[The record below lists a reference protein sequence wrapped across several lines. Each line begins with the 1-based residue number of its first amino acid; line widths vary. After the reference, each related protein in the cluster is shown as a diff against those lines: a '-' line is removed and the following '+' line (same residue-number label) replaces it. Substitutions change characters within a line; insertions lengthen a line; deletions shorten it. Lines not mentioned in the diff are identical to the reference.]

1 MCVSPPTA
9 LLLQLVSIFYLYN
22 VLTAYECRKSY
33 AVGTDTESM
42 DAKRELLALLST
54 DARESTEDIARQL
67 GIDADHVEKLLDELE
82 TEGTLKGYQAVVDW
96 DNIDDQRVAAFVEL
110 NVELDRETGY
120 EEIADRIARFSEV
133 ESLRLVSGDYDFAIE
148 VTGESMQD
156 VSRFISNQ
164 IAPIPEITQTVTH
177 FIMET
182 YKEAGIDFGDRD
194 SDDRLSVS
202 P

>member
-1 MCVSPPTA
+1 
-9 LLLQLVSIFYLYN
+9 
-22 VLTAYECRKSY
+22 
-33 AVGTDTESM
+33 M
-42 DAKRELLALLST
+42 DEKQELLSLLST
-54 DARESTEDIARQL
+54 DAREDIDDIARQL
-67 GIDADHVEKLLDELE
+67 DTDAETVERLLDELE
-82 TEGTLKGYQAVVDW
+82 SDGTVRGYQAVIDW
-96 DNIDDQRVAAFVEL
+96 DNTDNQHVAAFVEL

-120 EEIADRIARFSEV
+120 KEIADRIAKFPEI

-148 VTGESMQD
+148 VTGESMQA
-156 VSRFISNQ
+156 VSQFISEQ

-194 SDDRLSVS
+194 DDDRLSVS

>member
-1 MCVSPPTA
+1 
-9 LLLQLVSIFYLYN
+9 
-22 VLTAYECRKSY
+22 
-33 AVGTDTESM
+33 M
-42 DAKRELLALLST
+42 DEKQELLSLLST
-54 DARESTEDIARQL
+54 DAREDVEDIARQL
-67 GIDADHVEKLLDELE
+67 GTDTETVESLLDELE
-82 TEGTLKGYQAVVDW
+82 SDGTVRGYQAVIDW
-96 DNIDDQRVAAFVEL
+96 DNTDSQHVAAFVEL

-120 EEIADRIARFSEV
+120 KEIADRIAKFPEV

-148 VTGESMQD
+148 VTGDSMQD
-156 VSRFISNQ
+156 VSQFISEQ

-194 SDDRLSVS
+194 DDDRLSVS

>member
-1 MCVSPPTA
+1 M
-9 LLLQLVSIFYLYN
+9 
-22 VLTAYECRKSY
+22 
-33 AVGTDTESM
+33 DT
-42 DAKRELLALLST
+42 KRELLSLLST
-54 DARESTEDIARQL
+54 DARESTDDIARQL
-67 GIDADHVEKLLDELE
+67 GVDPETVEELLDELE
-82 TEGTLKGYQAVVDW
+82 REGTVRGYQAVVDW
-96 DNIDDQRVAAFVEL
+96 DNTDDQHVSAFVEL

-148 VTGESMQD
+148 VTGDSMQD
-156 VSRFISNQ
+156 VSRFIADQ

-177 FIMET
+177 FIMQT

-194 SDDRLSVS
+194 DDDRLSVS

>member
-1 MCVSPPTA
+1 
-9 LLLQLVSIFYLYN
+9 
-22 VLTAYECRKSY
+22 
-33 AVGTDTESM
+33 M
-42 DAKRELLALLST
+42 DEKQELLSLLST
-54 DARESTEDIARQL
+54 DAREDVEDIARQL
-67 GIDADHVEKLLDELE
+67 GTDTETVEGLLDELE
-82 TEGTLKGYQAVVDW
+82 SDGTVRGYQAVIDW
-96 DNIDDQRVAAFVEL
+96 DNTDSQHVAAFVEL

-120 EEIADRIARFSEV
+120 KEIADRIAKFPEV

-148 VTGESMQD
+148 VTGESMQA
-156 VSRFISNQ
+156 VSQFISEQ

-194 SDDRLSVS
+194 DDDRLSVS

>member
-1 MCVSPPTA
+1 
-9 LLLQLVSIFYLYN
+9 
-22 VLTAYECRKSY
+22 
-33 AVGTDTESM
+33 M
-42 DAKRELLALLST
+42 DAKRELLSLLST
-54 DARESTEDIARQL
+54 DAREDVDDIARQL
-67 GIDADHVEKLLDELE
+67 GTDAETVEELLDELE
-82 TEGTLKGYQAVVDW
+82 SEGTVRGYQAVIDW
-96 DNIDDQRVAAFVEL
+96 DNTDKQRVAAVVEL

-120 EEIADRIARFSEV
+120 KQIADRIGKFPAV

-156 VSRFISNQ
+156 VSQFISEQ

-194 SDDRLSVS
+194 GDDRLSVS

>member
-1 MCVSPPTA
+1 
-9 LLLQLVSIFYLYN
+9 
-22 VLTAYECRKSY
+22 
-33 AVGTDTESM
+33 M

-54 DARESTEDIARQL
+54 DARESTDDIARQL
-67 GIDADHVEKLLDELE
+67 GIDAERVEELLDELE
-82 TEGTLKGYQAVVDW
+82 AEGTVKGYQAVVDW
-96 DNIDDQRVAAFVEL
+96 DNTDEQRVAAFVEL

-156 VSRFISNQ
+156 VSQFISNQ

-194 SDDRLSVS
+194 GDDRLSVS

>member
-1 MCVSPPTA
+1 MNT
-9 LLLQLVSIFYLYN
+9 
-22 VLTAYECRKSY
+22 
-33 AVGTDTESM
+33 
-42 DAKRELLALLST
+42 KRELLSLLST

-67 GIDADHVEKLLDELE
+67 GVDAERVEELLDELE
-82 TEGTLKGYQAVVDW
+82 ADDTVRGYQAVVDW
-96 DNIDDQRVAAFVEL
+96 DNTDDQHVAAFVEL

-120 EEIADRIARFSEV
+120 EEIAERIARFSEV
-133 ESLRLVSGDYDFAIE
+133 ESLLLVSGDYDFAIE
-148 VTGESMQD
+148 VTGDSMQD
-156 VSRFISNQ
+156 VSKFISDQ

-194 SDDRLSVS
+194 GDDRLSVS